1 MEFIAR
7 AGGLDNFSLTTM
19 RVEQRSPNDVIVY
32 GVRSWE
38 KGGDFLKKDAPG
50 HHKNGW
56 MTVVFASKAGMPP
69 PPEVPIDIL
78 IDNGAASGGD
88 EEAALNQ
95 IVNMTNG
102 WIWACELAAALTR
115 HGLHPAVLRGMPIP
129 GAPAQLKQYQ
139 TLKPTLYPCDTAI
152 PPGKLAEQYLAAIDK
167 QLADLESP
175 QVQQQ
180 IARAADIAADYH
192 ARGKTLWASSFTHVL
207 DGEVFVNNE
216 SPFKA
221 FRGISHNDGK
231 NFEAMNEGD
240 LLFWFGEWTLNMPW
254 TDYLAFIRR
263 EKVAYIP
270 CWRPSPEKME
280 GWDKPEVFHDQ
291 KVDDALMVLEQHWPF
306 ENAVI
311 DVPFN
316 PGKMA
321 PISGVHL
328 CLQYRMLDEAIAQ
341 RIARQTATAPAP

>member
-1 MEFIAR
+1 
-7 AGGLDNFSLTTM
+7 
-19 RVEQRSPNDVIVY
+19 
-32 GVRSWE
+32 
-38 KGGDFLKKDAPG
+38 
-50 HHKNGW
+50 
-56 MTVVFASKAGMPP
+56 MTVAFASKAGMPP
-69 PPEVPIDIL
+69 ANEVPIDIL

-88 EEAALNQ
+88 DEAALNQ

-115 HGLHPAVLRGMPIP
+115 EGVHPAVLRGMPLP

-139 TLKPTLYPCDTAI
+139 TLKPTLYPCETAI
-152 PPGKLAEQYLAAIDK
+152 PAGKLANEYLAAVE
-167 QLADLESP
+167 QALADLKSDEM
-175 QVQQQ
+175 QKQ
-180 IARAADIAADYH
+180 IAKAADIAAKHVTD
-192 ARGKTLWASSFTHVL
+192 GKTLWASSFTHVL
-207 DGEVFVNNE
+207 DGEVFLNNK

-231 NFEAMNEGD
+231 NFEPMNEGD

-263 EKVAYIP
+263 EKVRYIP

-291 KVDDALMVLEQHWPF
+291 KVDDAEMILEQHWPF
-306 ENAVI
+306 ENAVV

-321 PISGVHL
+321 PISGVYL
-328 CLQYRMLDEAIAQ
+328 CLQYRLLDEAIAA
-341 RIARQTATAPAP
+341 RIAETSKE